1 MSDAVGVLVTFDGAP
16 GIGRVAAVR
25 GDRARV
31 DFFESAAEPVV
42 ESQWVSV
49 EGLRRVRLDKETRV
63 FVPKNDGGWLA
74 GRVIGGKSSTYY
86 VRFPNQTVDIEV
98 PEYALR
104 VRRELPV
111 SDPLQVLIS
120 EANETPRYRDARQP
134 VRDALLA
141 DRASSMSATGISS
154 SGVKIHAHQ
163 VSAALRIINDPVQ
176 RYLLADEVGMG
187 KTIQAGFVI
196 RQMLLDDRSRRVG
209 LIVPSALREQW
220 RGELLEKFYL
230 DDFATSDG
238 RLPFAIRSHEQ
249 PDEWHKFATADML
262 VVDEAHLLARVDSP
276 DEAPY
281 HLLAEVARVVPRIL
295 LISATPFGRR
305 ATTHLALLHLLDPVH
320 FRWEGREQFERL
332 LESRVE
338 LAEVITG
345 LEDPDP
351 EDPEDVEYF
360 YDRLRELLPQDE
372 LLETAMADSMSTF
385 SEGTAADEDAFL
397 RSVVVVRTHV
407 AETYRL
413 HHRVV
418 RNRRHTVQRQRL
430 DDEGTMTPFEFTGR
444 GRPNVLRLDT
454 VEGALVVG
462 VVDDWLRRTADYI
475 LDHGIESAPFARVV
489 GMLVSRLGAATAGD
503 MADVVEARVSGR
515 NIGEFSPSEMAFLR
529 SAPPLPFE
537 EALLERLRQ
546 SELGDGPRILAAD
559 ILRRIKPNQRTV
571 VFCGKGRLAD
581 ALAAQLKSLGQDS
594 VPILEHFAQALA
606 EARQQAVD
614 AWQTAGGVLV
624 ADESGDV
631 GRNFQQADVV
641 FHARVPWNPN
651 QLEQRIGR
659 VDRYGTNRTA
669 GQWVV
674 SDPDRDGIHTAW
686 LKVLADGFSIF
697 DESISSVQDI
707 VEELAE
713 DVWLSVLDEGR
724 EAAAEKATEIPSRLQ
739 AERSRINRLDALEAS
754 YGDSASDMLSKRIA
768 QYDARHD
775 TIESAFKHLLT
786 SAGGFALAARQNS
799 DGSTMFERDELQS
812 PLVSPRLLLRLS
824 TRPESRTGY
833 FDRWRVKSGRRLF
846 RRGNPFVDGVESI
859 LAIDDRG
866 QATAQW
872 RLDRTWQYD
881 PLVYFGFEFLVEAD
895 LDPLLRVFH
904 EGTKAVSVARRRG
917 DLALRPQYWKV
928 WVDVSTMAP
937 VKDAN
942 TIRYLDQPCRDG
954 RDTNLNPSR
963 MGALHSVLG
972 GPTVFG
978 TIAPQCLDIAQSHLR
993 SVAELARTTE
1003 EAAKHV
1009 ALQTDAIVAQSK
1021 ARYRAAGLV
1030 PDVDLLAG
1038 EIEAGRALERGVRR
1052 PRIHLASVS
1061 CLVRSL
1067 QSWAE
1072 YA

>member
-16 GIGRVAAVR
+16 GIGRVSAVR
-25 GDRARV
+25 GGRARV

-42 ESQWVSV
+42 GSQWVSV
-49 EGLRRVRLDKETRV
+49 EGIRRVRLGKETRV

-74 GRVIGGKSSTYY
+74 GRVIGGKAPTYY
-86 VRFPNQTVDIEV
+86 VRFPNQTVDLEV
-98 PEYALR
+98 PEFALR

-141 DRASSMSATGISS
+141 DRASSMSATGITS

-187 KTIQAGFVI
+187 KTIQAGFAI
-196 RQMLLDDRSRRVG
+196 RQLLLDDRSRRIGV
-209 LIVPSALREQW
+209 IVPAALREQW
-220 RGELLEKFYL
+220 QGELLERFYL

-249 PDEWHKFATADML
+249 PGEWHKFVGADML
-262 VVDEAHLLARVDSP
+262 VVDEAHLLAGVDSP
-276 DEAPY
+276 DEEPY
-281 HLLAEVARVVPRIL
+281 RLLAEVARVVPRIL

-332 LESRVE
+332 LKSRVE

-372 LLETAMADSMSTF
+372 LLDEAIADSMSTY
-385 SEGTAADEDAFL
+385 SEGNVDDEDAFL

-413 HHRVV
+413 HHRVI

-454 VEGALVVG
+454 VEGALAVD
-462 VVDDWLRRTADYI
+462 VVDEWLRRAADHI
-475 LDHGIESAPFARVV
+475 LDHGVESAPYAGVA
-489 GMLVSRLGAATAGD
+489 GILVSRLGAATAGD
-503 MADVVEARVSGR
+503 VADVIEARVSGR
-515 NIGEFSPSEMAFLR
+515 NIGEFSPSEMARLR
-529 SAPPLPFE
+529 NVPPLSFE
-537 EALLERLRQ
+537 EDLLERLRQ
-546 SELGDGPRILAAD
+546 SELADGPKILAAD
-559 ILRRIKPNQRTV
+559 IVCRIKPNQRAV
-571 VFCGKGRLAD
+571 VFCGKGRLAS
-581 ALAAQLKSLGQDS
+581 ALSSQLKSLGQNS
-594 VPILEHFAQALA
+594 VPVLEHFAQAPS
-606 EARQQAVD
+606 EARQHAVN
-614 AWQTAGGVLV
+614 AWQTVGGVLV

-651 QLEQRIGR
+651 HLEQRIGR

-669 GQWVV
+669 SQWVV

-713 DVWLSVLDEGR
+713 DVWVSVLDEGR
-724 EAAAEKATEIPSRLQ
+724 EAVAEKTTEIPPRLQ
-739 AERSRINRLDALEAS
+739 AERTRINRLDALEAS
-754 YGDSASDMLSKRIA
+754 YGDSASDMLAKRIA

-786 SAGGFALAARQNS
+786 GVGGFALAARQHS
-799 DGSTMFERDELQS
+799 DGSTMFEPDALQS
-812 PLVSPRLLLRLS
+812 PLVSPRLLARVS

-833 FDRWRVKSGRRLF
+833 FDRWRIKPGRRLF
-846 RRGNPFVDGVESI
+846 RRGNPFIDGVESI

-872 RLDRTWQYD
+872 RLDRTWPYD

-895 LDPLLRVFH
+895 LDPLLGVFH
-904 EGTKAVSVARRRG
+904 EGTDAVPVARRRG
-917 DLALRPQYWKV
+917 DLALRPQHWKV

-937 VKDAN
+937 VEDRN
-942 TIRYLDQPCRDG
+942 TIRYLDQPYRDR
-954 RDTNLNPSR
+954 RDTNINPSR

-972 GPTVFG
+972 GPSVLG
-978 TIAPQCLDIAQSHLR
+978 TIAPQCLDIAHNHLR
-993 SVAELARTTE
+993 SVADLARVTE

-1009 ALQTDAIVAQSK
+1009 ALETDSIVAQSK
-1021 ARYRAAGLV
+1021 ARHTAAGMV

-1038 EIEAGRALERGVRR
+1038 EIEAGRALEQGVRT

-1061 CLVRSL
+1061 CLVRSA
-1067 QSWAE
+1067 QTWGE